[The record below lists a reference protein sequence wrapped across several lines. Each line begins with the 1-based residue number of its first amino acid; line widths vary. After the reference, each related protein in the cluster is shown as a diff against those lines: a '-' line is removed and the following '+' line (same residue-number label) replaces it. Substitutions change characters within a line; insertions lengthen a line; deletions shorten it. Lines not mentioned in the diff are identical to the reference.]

1 LSAIL
6 KKNIF
11 WEKTLDTSADIEFKT
26 GDRVRLAT
34 VPPYFKTAEPVP
46 MLRPPNV
53 VQMGEEGII
62 LGREPGEVWSVRF
75 ARGAYLLDRQYLE
88 AIVSD

>member
-1 LSAIL
+1 
-6 KKNIF
+6 
-11 WEKTLDTSADIEFKT
+11 
-26 GDRVRLAT
+26 
-34 VPPYFKTAEPVP
+34 

-53 VQMGEEGII
+53 VQMGEEGVI

>member
-1 LSAIL
+1 
-6 KKNIF
+6 
-11 WEKTLDTSADIEFKT
+11 LDINADIEFKT

-53 VQMGEEGII
+53 VPLGEEGVI

-75 ARGAYLLDRQYLE
+75 VRGAYLLDRQYLE
-88 AIVSD
+88 LITSD